1 MDSLSAFRAAC
12 NSFDPLLS
20 FRWSPRIGKWVVD
33 RKALIPGTEIAFL
46 ARRIARLEDA
56 ARRAKTSKSDSS
68 VDSELHQT
76 VEELVSAK
84 EGKRIVFFTETLDRR
99 TFDALAFSD
108 IRRYGG
114 YSRFADELEKNEA
127 LASKESDRMFRS
139 HMEGIHH
146 ETYDVLNFL
155 DRKRSTE
162 LARGERR
169 LKVLLG

>member
-1 MDSLSAFRAAC
+1 MGALSSFQNAC
-12 NSFDPLLS
+12 SSFDPLLS
-20 FRWSPRIGKWVVD
+20 FRWSSRIGKWVVD

-46 ARRIARLEDA
+46 NRRIALLESA
-56 ARRAKTSKSDSS
+56 ARRAKTARSDST

-84 EGKRIVFFTETLDRR
+84 KGKRIVFFTETLDKR
-99 TFDALAFSD
+99 TFDALALSD
-108 IRRYGG
+108 LRRYGG

-127 LASKESDRMFRS
+127 LASKEGDRMFRN
-139 HMEGIHH
+139 HMEGVHK
-146 ETYDVLNFL
+146 ETYEVLSFL

-162 LARGERR
+162 LEHGERR